1 MLHRPQFAPIF
12 FRVFGC
18 RIEIDL
24 FFFAGLALVL
34 LMDPTGTV
42 CWCVA
47 AAALHEL
54 GHMVAMRALGY
65 VPCVLRLTV
74 FGARLQ
80 HTGAV
85 TQTYWK
91 DFLVAVSGPLCNIL
105 SFSLLLAVGRCSAP
119 QIWQAVRVPAY
130 THLAIGAFNL
140 LPVEPLDGGQA
151 VSALLHKLF
160 PVEKADVIMNFITFF
175 FLLPLGAAGFFVL
188 LRSRGNYSLLA
199 LTFYLTA
206 LFVLKRR

>member
-1 MLHRPQFAPIF
+1 MLRRLRFAPVF

-18 RIEIDL
+18 RVEIDV
-24 FFFAGLALVL
+24 FFCAGLALVL

-42 CWCVA
+42 CWCAA

-54 GHMVAMRALGY
+54 GHIAALTVLGY
-65 VPCVLRLTV
+65 TPCVLRLTV

-85 TQTYWK
+85 TKTYWK
-91 DFLVAVSGPLCNIL
+91 DFLVSISGPLCNIL
-105 SFSLLLAVGRCSAP
+105 SFSLLLAVGRCSSP
-119 QIWQAVRVPAY
+119 QIWQAIRVPAC

-151 VSALLHKLF
+151 VSAVLHRLL
-160 PVEKADVIMNFITFF
+160 PVEKADIVMNFVAFF

-199 LTFYLTA
+199 LAIYLSA

>member
-1 MLHRPQFAPIF
+1 MLCRPRFTPVS
-12 FRVFGC
+12 FRIFGC
-18 RIEIDL
+18 RVEINL
-24 FFFAGLALVL
+24 FFCAGLALVL
-34 LMDPTGTV
+34 MMDPTGTV

-54 GHMVAMRALGY
+54 GHMAVMAALGY
-65 VPCVLRLTV
+65 TPRVLRLTV

-91 DFLVAVSGPLCNIL
+91 DFLVAVAGPLCNIF
-105 SFSLLLAVGRCSAP
+105 SFSLLLAAGRCSGLL
-119 QIWQAVRVPAY
+119 IWQAVRVPAY

-151 VSALLHKLF
+151 VSAVLHRLF
-160 PVEKADVIMNFITFF
+160 PMEKADVIMNFITFF

-188 LRSRGNYSLLA
+188 LRSRGNYSLLL
-199 LTFYLTA
+199 LTLYLTA